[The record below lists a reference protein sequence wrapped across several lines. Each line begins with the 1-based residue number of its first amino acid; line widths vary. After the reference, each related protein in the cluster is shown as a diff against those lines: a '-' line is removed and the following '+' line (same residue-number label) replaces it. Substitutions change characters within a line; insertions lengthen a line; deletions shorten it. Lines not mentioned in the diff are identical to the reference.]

1 MSGYAAT
8 SDARKRIAEAA
19 ALAALEP
26 TPGTV
31 RVGKA
36 VVPAL
41 RSVHGDVTIE
51 HMGAW
56 HTVSTF
62 VALTFR
68 EKVPA

>member
-1 MSGYAAT
+1 MTGYAAT

-19 ALAALEP
+19 ALEP

-31 RVGKA
+31 RVGNTI
-36 VVPAL
+36 VPAL
-41 RSVHGDVTIE
+41 RSVLGDVTVAD
-51 HMGAW
+51 HTGVW
-56 HTVSTF
+56 HTVNTF